1 MADRFR
7 ELEQPQT
14 KRFKDVVLLAT
25 VTSFEAHHHASRR
38 QLRQFTE
45 LFEALFPASTEEAR
59 RQAVAALS
67 RCPHVPV
74 EVARFIVRQPIG
86 IAALYLSRSSTLD
99 EDLLLD
105 VVREG
110 TDAHVN
116 ALARRDDLPPAVVD
130 ALVARHRNSLAGPA
144 PEPVQQKYEAFS
156 SENEDPE
163 RRSDTVRTT
172 STLEMPPLGPVNE
185 LSDADAT
192 PVPPSAWLQ
201 MHPQEIPSP
210 KSPDLAENLRQELK
224 RMVMPGR
231 KPAAQIQPPAPAPAL
246 SRLRPTSAVHAG
258 LMVRF
263 ARSVEAPLFTSVLA
277 DALSASRALATRIL
291 LDTTGQQL
299 AETLLAL
306 GLPKMNTAYILQ
318 QFYPHLSRLTDGV
331 SDAVRLTESV
341 DPAHARARLVAW
353 QRLERATPP
362 QPTFEPIH
370 APARKPDP
378 RSGTAQNAVHQIA
391 DMQRVVSKR

>member
-67 RCPHVPV
+67 RCPHVPI
-74 EVARFIVRQPIG
+74 EVARFIVRQPIS

-116 ALARRDDLPPAVVD
+116 ALSRRDDLPPAVVD
-130 ALVARHRNSLAGPA
+130 ALVVRHRNSLAGPTPQTSLLMPVDEPSIADVPLA
-144 PEPVQQKYEAFS
+144 PHA
-156 SENEDPE
+156 
-163 RRSDTVRTT
+163 
-172 STLEMPPLGPVNE
+172 
-185 LSDADAT
+185 
-192 PVPPSAWLQ
+192 AWLQ
-201 MHPQEIPSP
+201 LPDQEESPSP
-210 KSPDLAENLRQELK
+210 KSPDLAESLRQELK

-231 KPAAQIQPPAPAPAL
+231 KPAAQIQPPTQPN
-246 SRLRPTSAVHAG
+246 LRPTSAVHAG

-263 ARSVEAPLFTSVLA
+263 ARSVEAPLFASVLA

-318 QFYPHLSRLTDGV
+318 QFYPHLSRPTNGV
-331 SDAVRLTESV
+331 SDAVHLLNAA

-353 QRLERATPP
+353 QRLERAT
-362 QPTFEPIH
+362 THDPIH
-370 APARKPDP
+370 APTRKPDP
-378 RSGTAQNAVHQIA
+378 RTNTAQNLLRQNG
-391 DMQRVVSKR
+391 DMQRAVSKG